1 MKKILSDKKAIFL
14 FTFPTLLIMI
24 VIVIVPIFISS
35 YYSLLDWDG
44 IGKGVF
50 VGLKNYKEMLMDE
63 RMWSGVW
70 NSLVFALLSLFV
82 QIPISLIIALIIAN
96 GVKGEKFYRT
106 VYFIP
111 VIISTVVIGQL
122 WMKIYNADY
131 GLLNSLLESI
141 GLSSIAQD
149 WLGQESTAL
158 ICCFVPILW
167 QYVGYHMLI
176 MYAGIKGISPDIN
189 EAALIDGATAV
200 QTARYITIPMLK
212 PVLKIC
218 MTFSLIGA
226 LKVFDLIYVLTNGGP
241 FFSTEVPS
249 IYMYTTIFDSF
260 NYGYGSTVSVF
271 IIVECFV
278 GLLLLNLLFREKKE
292 AKKR

>member
-14 FTFPTLLIMI
+14 FTFPTLLIMVI
-24 VIVIVPIFISS
+24 IVIVPIFISS
-35 YYSLLDWDG
+35 YYSLLEWDG
-44 IGKGVF
+44 IGKGSF
-50 VGLKNYKEMLMDE
+50 IGLANYKEMLSDE

-70 NSLVFALLSLFV
+70 NSFIFAILSLFV
-82 QIPISLIIALIIAN
+82 QIPISLVIALIIGK

-131 GLLNSLLESI
+131 GLLNTLLKNI
-141 GLSSIAQD
+141 GLSSLAQD
-149 WLGQESTAL
+149 WLGQETTAL
-158 ICCFVPILW
+158 ICCFIPILW

-189 EAALIDGATAV
+189 EAALIDGATSV

-260 NYGYGSTVSVF
+260 NYGYGSSVSVF
-271 IIVECFV
+271 IIVECFI
-278 GLLLLNLLFREKKE
+278 GLLLLNLLFRERKE
-292 AKKR
+292 AKIK

>member
-14 FTFPTLLIMI
+14 FTFPTLLIMVI
-24 VIVIVPIFISS
+24 IVIVPIFISS

-44 IGKGVF
+44 IGKGTF
-50 VGLKNYKEMLMDE
+50 VGLENYKRMLADE

-70 NSLVFALLSLFV
+70 HSLVFALLSLFV
-82 QIPISLIIALIIAN
+82 QIPISLVIALIIAN

-122 WMKIYNADY
+122 WIKIYNADY
-131 GLLNSLLESI
+131 GLLNSLLKSI
-141 GLSSIAQD
+141 GLSSFAQD

-158 ICCFVPILW
+158 VCCFIPILW

-176 MYAGIKGISPDIN
+176 MYAGIKGISPDIK
-189 EAALIDGATAV
+189 EAALIDGATSV

-212 PVLKIC
+212 PVIKIC

-241 FFSTEVPS
+241 FFATEVPS

-260 NYGYGSTVSVF
+260 KYGYGSSVSVF

-278 GLLLLNLLFREKKE
+278 GLLLLNLLFREKGGKS
-292 AKKR
+292 KG

>member
-1 MKKILSDKKAIFL
+1 MNKILSDKKAIFL
-14 FTFPTLLIMI
+14 FTFPTLLLMI

-35 YYSLLDWDG
+35 YYSLLEWDG
-44 IGKGVF
+44 IGKGSF
-50 VGLKNYKEMLMDE
+50 IGLANYKAMLSDE
-63 RMWSGVW
+63 RMWSGVR
-70 NSLVFALLSLFV
+70 NSLIFAVLSLFV
-82 QIPISLIIALIIAN
+82 QIPISLMIALIIAG

-106 VYFIP
+106 IYFIP

-131 GLLNSLLESI
+131 GLLNTLLRNT
-141 GLSSIAQD
+141 GLSSLAQD
-149 WLGQESTAL
+149 WLGQEATAL
-158 ICCFVPILW
+158 ICCFIPILW

-189 EAALIDGATAV
+189 EAALIDGATGV

-260 NYGYGSTVSVF
+260 HYGYGSAVSVF
-271 IIVECFV
+271 IIVECFL
-278 GLLLLNLLFREKKE
+278 GLLLLNLLFRERKE
-292 AKKR
+292 AKIK